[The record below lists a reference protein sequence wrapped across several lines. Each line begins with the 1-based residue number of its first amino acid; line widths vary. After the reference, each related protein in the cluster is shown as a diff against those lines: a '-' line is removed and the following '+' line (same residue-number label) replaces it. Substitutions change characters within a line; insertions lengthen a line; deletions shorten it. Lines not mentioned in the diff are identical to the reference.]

1 MKTKPY
7 VLCPIALLSD
17 RKVSSFSKELVLY
30 IKHKH
35 QVYRAKN
42 KDAEFFQSM
51 QTMAEEFGVTERTVR
66 RAVDSLCEAG
76 WLEKRGGGQKSPL
89 FLTPTF

>member
-7 VLCPIALLSD
+7 VICPIELLSD
-17 RKVSSFSKELVLY
+17 RRVSSFSKELLLY
-30 IKHKH
+30 IKHKY
-35 QVYRAKN
+35 QIYRAKN

-51 QTMAEEFGVTERTVR
+51 QKMAEEFDVTERTVR

-76 WLEKRGGGQKSPL
+76 WLIKRGGGQKSPL